1 MRFRYFIERKVC
13 LALFSSEHDINSI
26 VRICFNC
33 GYLIKIKAVTPA
45 AIMTASTNLYLRHL
59 YNGRVISLWL
69 KSLWT
74 NSPIQVKCTKESSNL
89 KTWSSSWTTKL
100 KPSLQTLHVYSTLK
114 RREKGLSR
122 HFNVEYTW
130 SVCRD
135 VSMWLLFVL
144 YQGCCYRK
152 IKFKNVLKPLYF
164 KFEVCLFLTLSW
176 SKSFWS
182 AQDS

>member
-26 VRICFNC
+26 VRIYFNC

-59 YNGRVISLWL
+59 YNGRFIFLWL

-74 NSPIQVKCTKESSNL
+74 NSPIQVKSTKESSNL

-114 RREKGLSR
+114 RRGKGLFHVIS
-122 HFNVEYTW
+122 TW
-130 SVCRD
+130 NTRGVFVGMLVCG
-135 VSMWLLFVL
+135 
-144 YQGCCYRK
+144 YY
-152 IKFKNVLKPLYF
+152 LYF
-164 KFEVCLFLTLSW
+164 IKGIAIE
-176 SKSFWS
+176 K
-182 AQDS
+182 